1 MFGVEGLLLNEKRHW
16 NKWQDMPYRELKI
29 DPKTPPNVKR
39 LIRRLEDHYLKDVH
53 CLLRLPV
60 PNYRLTAGCNF
71 SIAQVLLAAV
81 GGLSVT
87 LYKHTGGSGKRFKN
101 LLIDHYPWTEEPAST
116 VSPLDA
122 ADIIY
127 SVFRNPVTHDLGLD
141 TEKKAK
147 TPKVKIKRLVTK
159 HKTRGLPEKDIEKLE
174 ITSSRYHMSATITV
188 RADATVLLV
197 EALYWGIRSM
207 VENLTS
213 DKNTMLQAENYL
225 ASI

>member
-1 MFGVEGLLLNEKRHW
+1 M
-16 NKWQDMPYRELKI
+16 
-29 DPKTPPNVKR
+29 
-39 LIRRLEDHYLKDVH
+39 
-53 CLLRLPV
+53 
-60 PNYRLTAGCNF
+60 
-71 SIAQVLLAAV
+71 LLAAI

-87 LYKHTGGSGKRFKN
+87 LYKHTGGSGKRFRN

-116 VSPLDA
+116 VSPSDA

-127 SVFRNPVTHDLGLD
+127 SVFRNPITHDLGVD

-147 TPKVKIKRLVTK
+147 TSKVKIKRLATK
-159 HKTRGLPEKDIEKLE
+159 NKTSGLPESDIEKLE
-174 ITSSRYHMSATITV
+174 ISNSRYHMSATITV

-197 EALYWGIRSM
+197 EALYWGIRYM

-213 DKNTMLQAENYL
+213 DNIKMLEAENYL